1 MGEITISD
9 DRGDHAGA
17 FDPNELLQVHA
28 YSQVHGYLATSVRD
42 TKKLIGGARAT
53 DSGDDEE
60 LPRVHDAI
68 FIEGGRGT
76 GKTAFILNLK
86 SRLGSIEGARLHY
99 CSPIDPTLL
108 NTDESF
114 LNVVV
119 AKLHDEMK
127 RNVSSDR
134 HGRHHE
140 ADHKATY
147 FEALEAVSHAMEA
160 LDGKDQAAG
169 MERIL
174 THRNGLGLQRHLF
187 RYYREVCKA
196 LNCDLLV
203 LPIDDA
209 DMAPQWAFEIL
220 DVIRRYLACPLI
232 VPVVTGDIRQYKH
245 IVARDFSAKLNR
257 GADEKYQ
264 QIGELAEQYLNKVLP
279 VHRRVRLL
287 TVPELVEQHTLLI
300 KESGSTIRFPVF
312 FAFFKHFVFRRI
324 NREYADMLPG
334 TTRGLIQWLLAT
346 ARPILGVPG
355 VRDIKGDDPE
365 EVERQARDLAWK
377 QRESQDGADRA
388 RFREILS
395 AINTYSASA
404 GRWADYHRGIADLRL
419 ATDTLDERPQQPLH
433 DLIWFNA
440 LRHPKEQGT
449 YDWERVV
456 KEVFAQAGIV
466 GVDTSKLPKTL
477 TSFPGLEPH
486 RGDAIFPKRDMAL
499 LRNPAARFLA
509 SVFSYDNYYSSY
521 QTANLIFFGRAFE
534 IVVTSLFGVYDR
546 KMLARVLRD
555 APYHSYFEAFLSKS
569 LDVSPDDN
577 ESIDDGES
585 KPDDFLT
592 EFVARLDKWHKEY
605 VGARPSAQLVQR
617 SMNKAFNMLIQLK
630 LRGALTG
637 DTLADVV
644 ERFRR
649 ILLNAFGSFE
659 KSVLEGDRIIVRQN
673 VALER
678 RVQGGRLAEWVRDP
692 SYRFNVE
699 PLLKRG
705 SVTYAIEKHPLF
717 ALIDAAADE
726 ARHLSVGATSGSA
739 AASVVSAGQQIAGG
753 LANKNFHPGIFLR
766 NLASS
771 KGKEIS
777 SAIRMGPNEE
787 AKDILKDIMDEIEMS
802 SHSDQIKRY
811 ISRRLYN
818 NSPTK
823 AIELISNAF
832 SSQNLLKE
840 YISWLN
846 S

>member
-1 MGEITISD
+1 MVEITISV
-9 DRGDHAGA
+9 DRGDHAEA
-17 FDPNELLQVHA
+17 LDPNELLQVHA
-28 YSQVHGYLATSVRD
+28 YDQVRGYLATSARD
-42 TKKLIGGARAT
+42 ARKVMSIGTGAI
-53 DSGDDEE
+53 DSGHDEE

-86 SRLGSIEGARLHY
+86 SHLGSVDGARIHY

-108 NTDESF
+108 NKDESF
-114 LNVVV
+114 LNVVI

-127 RNVSSDR
+127 RNTSSSDR

-140 ADHKATY
+140 PDRKATY

-169 MERIL
+169 MDRIL

-245 IVARDFSAKLNR
+245 IVARDFSDKLNK
-257 GADEKYQ
+257 GADDKYQ
-264 QIGELAEQYLNKVLP
+264 QIADLAEQYLNKVLP
-279 VHRRVRLL
+279 VHRRLHLL
-287 TVPELVEQHTLLI
+287 TVPELVEQHMLLI
-300 KESGSTIRFPVF
+300 KEGGRLIRFPVF
-312 FAFFKHFVFRRI
+312 LAFFRHFVFRRT
-324 NREYADMLPG
+324 NREHADLLPG

-355 VRDIKGDDPE
+355 VSDIKADDPE
-365 EVERQARDLAWK
+365 ELERQARDLAWK
-377 QRESQDGADRA
+377 QRESQDAGDRA
-388 RFREILS
+388 RFREIIS
-395 AINTYSASA
+395 AINTYWASA
-404 GRWADYHRGIADLRL
+404 GRWTDYHRGIADLRL
-419 ATDTLDERPQQPLH
+419 ATDRLDERPQQPLH

-449 YDWERVV
+449 YDWEKVV
-456 KEVFAQAGIV
+456 KEVFAQARITGA
-466 GVDTSKLPKTL
+466 DTSQLPRTL
-477 TSFPGLEPH
+477 TSFPGLEPYSV
-486 RGDAIFPKRDMAL
+486 DAIFPKRDMAGL
-499 LRNPAARFLA
+499 QTPAARFLA
-509 SVFSYDNYYSSY
+509 RVFSYDNYYSSY
-521 QTANLIFFGRAFE
+521 QTTNLVFFGRAFE
-534 IVVTSLFGVYDR
+534 IVATSLFGVYDR

-555 APYHSYFEAFLSKS
+555 APYHSYFEAFLSKN
-569 LDVSPDDN
+569 LDVGPDDN
-577 ESIDDGES
+577 EPFADEGN

-592 EFVARLDKWHKEY
+592 DFVARLDEWHKDH

-630 LRGALTG
+630 LRGVLTG
-637 DTLADVV
+637 DTLADVT

-678 RVQGGRLAEWVRDP
+678 RTQGARLAEWEKDP

-705 SVTYAIEKHPLF
+705 SVTYAISRHPLF
-717 ALIDAAADE
+717 ALVEAAGEE
-726 ARHLSVGATSGSA
+726 AKLLVVGVTSGIA
-739 AASVVSAGQQIAGG
+739 VPASHSR
-753 LANKNFHPGIFLR
+753 H
-766 NLASS
+766 ASS
-771 KGKEIS
+771 GDRSKKSFKPGAFIGGFVKRKMDLTMATFGQANEEDQNYLRSIMKEIS
-777 SAIRMGPNEE
+777 MHSE
-787 AKDILKDIMDEIEMS
+787 AK
-802 SHSDQIKRY
+802 QIKKY
-811 ISRRLYN
+811 ILGSYERGVFSKSMVVLGD
-818 NSPTK
+818 
-823 AIELISNAF
+823 AF
-832 SSQNLLKE
+832 RNQQMLDE
-840 YISWLN
+840 FMSWLR